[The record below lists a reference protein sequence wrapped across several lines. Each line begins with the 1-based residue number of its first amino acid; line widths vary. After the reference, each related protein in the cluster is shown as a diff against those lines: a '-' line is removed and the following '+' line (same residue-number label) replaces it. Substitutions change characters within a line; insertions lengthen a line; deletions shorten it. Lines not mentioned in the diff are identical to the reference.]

1 MRALKFSQLHDSF
14 RPILQSR
21 MRVCISS
28 FRWQYVAPNL
38 SAACVSIHP
47 FVFPSLILRER
58 ALISRTYG
66 KLVFEFDS

>member
-1 MRALKFSQLHDSF
+1 MYIR
-14 RPILQSR
+14 
-21 MRVCISS
+21 ISS

-47 FVFPSLILRER
+47 FVFPPLILRER